1 MFAKVIIDIKHQNV
15 NHHYD
20 YIINDELKDDIKIGM
35 RVLVPFGAQTR
46 MGFVTDLIEKSSTAT
61 KEVLDILDDVPT
73 ISDELFYII
82 NDIHKQSSE
91 LYSSIFDTVIPGEI
105 KIDYDKDVYLLNE
118 KECPEALLSNFNH
131 KGIWHLKKNEFD
143 TLPKLRRLQ
152 KNNIV
157 DIKLALKQKTKKKYK
172 TVFTLNLKHT
182 YHKIDKYPQVN
193 DIKVDEQYDKK
204 QLLELG
210 LSTSQINTLTKHQV
224 FITSSQQMKRDIHHI
239 FDDKDKQVTLTDEQ
253 KLAAKMIKQSL
264 NEQKTFLLKGV
275 TGSGKTEVYLDVI
288 ETLIKQEKSVLVM
301 VPEITLIAPM
311 AQRLKSRFTDVAI
324 YHSALSAGERLDQ
337 YHMILNDE
345 ASIVLSTRSGVFLPI
360 KNLGLIIMD
369 EEHDRSYIQ
378 TEHVVYD
385 AKHIAQLRSNYHHI
399 PLVLGSATPSV
410 VSMYKAIAHEYALL
424 NLSSRPLGI
433 QQPDIKLIDMRN
445 ELKQK
450 NTSIFSQDLLISMKD
465 RLKKEEQTLILFN
478 RKGYAPF
485 VLCRQCGDVPK
496 CPDCEISLTYYKDK
510 NILKCHYCGYE
521 KPFNQT
527 CEICHQKA
535 VKEVGVGIEYV
546 ESELKRALPDARIL
560 RMDRNI
566 TTTKGSHEKI
576 WHQFLN
582 HDADI
587 LLGTQM
593 ISKGLDF
600 PKVTLVGVLMA
611 DLSLKVPSYLASEDT
626 FMLLTQIA
634 GRSGRHQKG
643 DVIIQG
649 YDLKHYAI
657 DALTKGY
664 DAFYKEALYE
674 RRLSQYEPFS
684 HVSQFLIE
692 GKSYLKTYQA
702 AFLLKKRLTRLD
714 TITVLGPSQA
724 LIKKIRDN
732 FRFVVTIKY
741 KELDHDTIKVIIDDL
756 TNDDIRI
763 KYYPNLDMI

>member
-1 MFAKVIIDIKHQNV
+1 MFAKVIVDIKHQNV

-20 YIINDELKDDIKIGM
+20 YIINDDLSDDIKIGM

-46 MGFVTDLIEKSSTAT
+46 MGFVTKIMDKSQSAT
-61 KEVLDILDDVPT
+61 KEILDILDDIPT

-82 NDIHKQSSE
+82 DDIHKHSSE
-91 LYSSIFDTVIPGEI
+91 FYSSIFDTVIPSEL
-105 KIDYDKDVYLLNE
+105 KLDYDKDIYLINDH
-118 KECPEALLSNFNH
+118 ECPKDLLSNFNQ
-131 KGIWHLKKNEFD
+131 KGIWHLKKNQFEI
-143 TLPKLRRLQ
+143 LPRLRRLQ
-152 KNNIV
+152 KNGIIN
-157 DIKLALKQKTKKKYK
+157 IKLAIKQKTNKKYK
-172 TVFTLNLKHT
+172 KVYTLNTKHT
-182 YHKIDKYPQVN
+182 YQKIDKYPQLN
-193 DIKVDEQYDKK
+193 NIKANRQYNKNE
-204 QLLELG
+204 LLDLNF
-210 LSTSQINTLTKHQV
+210 SISHIQTLTKHQV
-224 FITSSQQMKRDIHHI
+224 FELSSQQEKRNIIHV
-239 FDDKDKQVTLTDEQ
+239 FDDKDKLVKLTDEQ
-253 KLAAKMIKQSL
+253 LQATKIIKQSL
-264 NEQKTFLLKGV
+264 NQHKTFLLKGV

-288 ETLIKQEKSVLVM
+288 EELVKKDKKVLVM

-311 AQRLKSRFTDVAI
+311 AQRLKSRFEDVAI

-337 YHMILNDE
+337 YHMVLNNE

-360 KNLGLIIMD
+360 KDLGLIIMD

-378 TEHVVYD
+378 TEHVIYD
-385 AKHIAQLRSNYHHI
+385 AKHIALLRANYHNI

-410 VSMYKAIAHEYALL
+410 VSMYKAESKVYTLL
-424 NLSSRPLGI
+424 KLTKRPLGI
-433 QQPDIKLIDMRN
+433 KQPDIKLIDMKN

-450 NTSIFSQDLLISMKD
+450 NTSIFSKDLLISMKD

-510 NILKCHYCGYE
+510 GILKCHYCGYE

-527 CEICHQKA
+527 CEICHQPA
-535 VKEVGVGIEYV
+535 VREVGVGIEYV
-546 ESELKRALPDARIL
+546 EAELKRTLPNARIL
-560 RMDRNI
+560 RMDKNI
-566 TTTKGSHEKI
+566 TMTKGSHEKI
-576 WHQFLN
+576 WHKFLN

-587 LLGTQM
+587 LVGTQM
-593 ISKGLDF
+593 IAKGLDF

-643 DVIIQG
+643 EVIIQG
-649 YDLKHYAI
+649 YDLTHYAI
-657 DALTKGY
+657 NGITKGY
-664 DAFYKEALYE
+664 DTFYKEALYE
-674 RRLSQYEPFS
+674 RKLSGYEPFS

-692 GKSYLKTYQA
+692 GQSYLKTYQH
-702 AFLLKKRLTRLD
+702 AFLLKKRLSKLETV
-714 TITVLGPSQA
+714 TVLGPSQA
-724 LIKKIRDN
+724 LLKKIREN

-741 KELDHDTIKVIIDDL
+741 KDIEHDDIKTITNDL
-756 TNDDIRI
+756 INDDIHI

>member
-20 YIINDELKDDIKIGM
+20 YIINDTFKDDLKIGM

-46 MGFVTDLIEKSSTAT
+46 MGFVTDVVEKSSTAT
-61 KEVLDILDDVPT
+61 KEILDILDDVPT
-73 ISDELFYII
+73 ISDELFFII
-82 NDIHKQSSE
+82 KDIHKQSSE

-105 KIDYDKDVYLLNE
+105 KLDYDKDIYLLNE
-118 KECPEALLSNFNH
+118 KECPLDLLSNFNQ
-131 KGIWHLKKNEFD
+131 KGIWHLKKNQFD
-143 TLPKLRRLQ
+143 ILPRLRRLQ
-152 KNNIV
+152 KNNV
-157 DIKLALKQKTKKKYK
+157 LEIKLAIKQKTNKKHKSVY
-172 TVFTLNLKHT
+172 TFNQNHT
-182 YHKIDKYPQVN
+182 YQKIDKYPQLN
-193 DIKVDEQYDKK
+193 KIKGNLQYDRK
-204 QLLELG
+204 QLIKLG
-210 LSTSQINTLTKHQV
+210 FSISQINTLTKHEV
-224 FITSSQQMKRDIHHI
+224 FKLSSQQMKRNIKHV
-239 FDDKDKQVTLTDEQ
+239 FDDKDKCVDLTDEQ
-253 KLAAKMIKQSL
+253 KLAAKLIKKSFNQA
-264 NEQKTFLLKGV
+264 KTFLLKGV

-288 ETLIKQEKSVLVM
+288 EELIKKDSRVLVM

-311 AQRLKSRFTDVAI
+311 AQRLKSRFADVAI

-337 YHMILNDE
+337 YQMILNDE
-345 ASIVLSTRSGVFLPI
+345 ASIILSTRSGVFLPI
-360 KNLGLIIMD
+360 KDLGLIIMD

-378 TEHVVYD
+378 TEHVTYD
-385 AKHIAQLRSNYHHI
+385 AKHIAQLRSSYHHI

-410 VSMYKAIAHEYALL
+410 VSMYKAIAHEYTLL
-424 NLSSRPLGI
+424 NLTSRPFGI
-433 QQPDIKLIDMRN
+433 EQPDIKLIDMKN

-450 NTSIFSQDLLISMKD
+450 NTSIFSKDLLISMKD

-546 ESELKRALPDARIL
+546 ESELKRTLPDARIL

-566 TTTKGSHEKI
+566 TTTKGSHERI

-582 HDADI
+582 YDADI

-643 DVIIQG
+643 EVIIQG

-657 DALTKGY
+657 DSLTKGY
-664 DAFYKEALYE
+664 DSFYKEALYE
-674 RRLSQYEPFS
+674 RKLSQYEPFS
-684 HVSQFLIE
+684 RVSQFLIE
-692 GKSYLKTYQA
+692 GQSYLKTYQI
-702 AFLLKKRLTRLD
+702 AFLLKKRLANLD
-714 TITVLGPSQA
+714 DLVVLGPSQA
-724 LIKKIRDN
+724 LIKKIREN

-741 KELDHDTIKVIIDDL
+741 KDIDYDTIRIILDDL